1 MMTPMLASTENALA
15 LGKIIVLA
23 VVRRMDEL
31 ATAHRLRRDYDLL
44 SKLDNKRLA
53 ELGLTAGLRLDRFD
67 TRVDLPTAKGGAKL
81 RLNPRIGVS
90 TVLKH
95 QLPGR

>member
-53 ELGLTAGLRLDRFD
+53 ELGLTAAEIRGVRQ
-67 TRVDLPTAKGGAKL
+67 KL
-81 RLNPRIGVS
+81 YADYA
-90 TVLKH
+90 VLSW
-95 QLPGR
+95 G